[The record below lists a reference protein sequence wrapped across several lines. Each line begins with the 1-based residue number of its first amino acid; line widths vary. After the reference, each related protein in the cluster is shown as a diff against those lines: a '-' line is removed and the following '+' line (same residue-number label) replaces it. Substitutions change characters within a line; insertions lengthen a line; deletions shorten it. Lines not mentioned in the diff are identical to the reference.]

1 MLGVLIIVGATLCQ
15 KQRPPSCMMPE
26 YVELTGKGVEGRLR
40 PRAFTGWRAH
50 AQSVSKN
57 KLGIESTMI
66 PTLGAQVIDLD
77 A

>member
-1 MLGVLIIVGATLCQ
+1 
-15 KQRPPSCMMPE
+15 MMPE

-40 PRAFTGWRAH
+40 LRAFTGWRAH